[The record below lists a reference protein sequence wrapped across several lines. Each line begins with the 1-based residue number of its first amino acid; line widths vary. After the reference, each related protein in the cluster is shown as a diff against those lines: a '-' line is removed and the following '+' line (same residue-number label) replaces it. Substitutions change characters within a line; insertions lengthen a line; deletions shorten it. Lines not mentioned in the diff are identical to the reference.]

1 MCSIVNLNVNESRN
15 VDCEVS
21 IDSSWHKLGHSSA
34 NGIVAAQA
42 HINKK
47 VIDTAVLTKFF
58 MEFKQERR
66 L

>member
-1 MCSIVNLNVNESRN
+1 MGFSYNESRN

-21 IDSSWHKLGHSSA
+21 IDSSWHKLGHISA

-58 MEFKQERR
+58 MEFEQERR